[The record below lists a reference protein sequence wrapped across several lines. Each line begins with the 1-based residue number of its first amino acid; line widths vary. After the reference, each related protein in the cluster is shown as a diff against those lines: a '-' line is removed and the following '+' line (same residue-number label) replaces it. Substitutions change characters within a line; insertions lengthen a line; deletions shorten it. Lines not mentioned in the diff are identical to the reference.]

1 MSMKRV
7 IDFLRRL
14 EANNNREWFMEHK
27 AEYKEVQAW
36 FNSFAE
42 ELIRLIGEWDETVK
56 GLTVKD
62 CTYRI
67 YRDVRFSK
75 DKSPYKT
82 HMGVYVCRGGKK
94 SGFSGYY
101 FHIGTGGE
109 GYPGAHMLAAG
120 DYCAESKVLKVL
132 REDIAMG
139 EGDFEDIVKRQ
150 VDQHFTMDD
159 TYKMKRLPKGLPENS
174 PWEEYMKYKVYCL
187 VYEPGDEYVLAPD
200 LAHRVSEMFKT
211 TKPFIDY
218 INRAIEYVREE
229 G

>member
-1 MSMKRV
+1 MKRV

-14 EANNNREWFMEHK
+14 EANNNREWFLEHK
-27 AEYKEVQAW
+27 PEYQQVQKI
-36 FNSFAE
+36 FNAFAE
-42 ELIRLIGEWDETVK
+42 QLIQLIGQWDETVQ
-56 GLTVKD
+56 GLSVKE

-101 FHIGTGGE
+101 FHISTGGE
-109 GYPGAHMLAAG
+109 GYPGAHMLAVG
-120 DYCAESKVLKVL
+120 DYCADSKALKVL
-132 REDIAMG
+132 REDIAFG
-139 EGDFEDIVKRQ
+139 EGDFKDIVERQ
-150 VDQHFTMDD
+150 VDSHFCLDES
-159 TYKMKRLPKGLPENS
+159 YKLKRLPKGLPLNS

-187 VYEPGDEYVLAPD
+187 VYEPDEDFVLD
-200 LAHRVSEMFKT
+200 SNLAEKVSDMFKT

-218 INRAIEYVREE
+218 INRAIEYAREE
-229 G
+229 A